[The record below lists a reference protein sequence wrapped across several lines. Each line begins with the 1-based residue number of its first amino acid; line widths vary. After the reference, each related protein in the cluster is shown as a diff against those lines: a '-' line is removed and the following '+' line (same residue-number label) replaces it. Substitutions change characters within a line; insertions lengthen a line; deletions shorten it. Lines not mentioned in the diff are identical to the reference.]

1 MNLTK
6 ITGNTYYI
14 EYSTNV
20 GVCSLADNNCLLI
33 DTCFNKN
40 CAKIIDQTLK
50 TNKLHLKYII
60 NTHAHLDHCRG
71 NIYFQRAYPDCQVF
85 ASQGEKPFM
94 ENPYL
99 LGAIFS
105 SASPLKHLDRSPS
118 CFPVDHY
125 LEAGVQI
132 IDEEPFQVIP
142 LPGHTKGQIGIITP
156 DRVCFL
162 GDAIFSNYT
171 LDTYSLPYNFDI
183 GESIQTLHSLPEI
196 DADYFVISHDSS
208 VITRDNLPGLVQR
221 NLANI
226 KKFKAQILELLKQP
240 QTREDLLA
248 KITLS
253 NNIALNLM
261 GYHVIQTTIS
271 AFLTYLNDQKLIG
284 YMIEGGR
291 LYYQSV

>member
-156 DRVCFL
+156 DRVCFWETR
-162 GDAIFSNYT
+162 FSATIHWIPIPFPIILT
-171 LDTYSLPYNFDI
+171 LEKAFKLFILYLRSMLI
-183 GESIQTLHSLPEI
+183 
-196 DADYFVISHDSS
+196 IS
-208 VITRDNLPGLVQR
+208 
-221 NLANI
+221 
-226 KKFKAQILELLKQP
+226 
-240 QTREDLLA
+240 
-248 KITLS
+248 
-253 NNIALNLM
+253 
-261 GYHVIQTTIS
+261 
-271 AFLTYLNDQKLIG
+271 
-284 YMIEGGR
+284 
-291 LYYQSV
+291 